1 VLPAELAH
9 AMLANVGYAKDLDED
24 IEGEVAL

>member
-1 VLPAELAH
+1 VELAQ
-9 AMLANVGYAKDLDED
+9 AMLANVGHASDLDED